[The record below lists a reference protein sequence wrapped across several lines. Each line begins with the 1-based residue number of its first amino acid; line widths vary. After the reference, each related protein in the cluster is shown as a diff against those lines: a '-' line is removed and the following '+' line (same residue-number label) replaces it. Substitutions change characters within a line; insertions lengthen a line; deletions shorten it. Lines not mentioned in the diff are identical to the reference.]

1 MNHPIVESSDAVTLI
16 AGGPVTAQDLRIA
29 LRLAPYLVAADS
41 GADRALALGV
51 EPRAV
56 IGDFDSISQA
66 AQMRLDPTRLFPIR
80 EQETTDFAK
89 ALRNIKAPFVIA
101 LGALGGRV
109 DHELAVLNALISIP
123 QPCILLGKQDV
134 VFAAPPQISLRLRLG
149 DRLSLFPL
157 AAVQGRSTGLRWPL
171 EGISFAP
178 NGAIGTSNEVSE
190 PRVTLTFD
198 APGMLVILPRN
209 RLDVAI
215 TALSPP

>member
-66 AQMRLDPTRLFPIR
+66 AQMRLDPARLFPIR

-89 ALRNIKAPFVIA
+89 ALRDIEAPLVIA

-134 VFAAPPQISLRLRLG
+134 VFAAPPQISLRLRIG

-178 NGAIGTSNEVSE
+178 NGAIGTSNEVAE
-190 PRVTLTFD
+190 PQVTLAFD

-209 RLDVAI
+209 RLDAAI